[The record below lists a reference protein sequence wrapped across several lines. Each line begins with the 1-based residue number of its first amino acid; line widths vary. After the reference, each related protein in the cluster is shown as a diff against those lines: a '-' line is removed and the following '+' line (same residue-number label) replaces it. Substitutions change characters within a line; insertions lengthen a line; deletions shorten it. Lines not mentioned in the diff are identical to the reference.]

1 MPLRIVMPEGEV
13 SIRFWD
19 DHNIDPTLP
28 SILLHQVLRE
38 LIPIEIYL
46 QDFQGAYPLTVPFLI
61 SFLYMGHTNDPIMC
75 LVRVSDPLLYIVHL
89 GLLLQFAIV
98 WSIASHLRHRSLPGL
113 IVHLFDICPISWHL
127 KYLTTLGRTRI
138 VAIMRP
144 VLIFMCISL
153 SVIEDAGITA
163 IAVCYLNDLTSISLV
178 SLIINPLT
186 VSKYLTDLVKKDL
199 VKKFI
204 WCKGRKQSF
213 TELSKA
219 LSMAKSHIAIFKF
232 W

>member
-1 MPLRIVMPEGEV
+1 MPLRIVMPEWEV

-46 QDFQGAYPLTVPFLI
+46 QDFQSAYPLTVPFLI
-61 SFLYMGHTNDPIMC
+61 SFLYMGHTNDPITC

-98 WSIASHLRHRSLPGL
+98 WSIAP
-113 IVHLFDICPISWHL
+113 HLFDICPISWHL
-127 KYLTTLGRTRI
+127 KYLTTLRRTRI
-138 VAIMRP
+138 VAIRRP

-163 IAVCYLNDLTSISLV
+163 IAVCYLNDLISISLV

-186 VSKYLTDLVKKDL
+186 VSRYLTDLVKKDL

-213 TELSKA
+213 TELNKA